1 MATPFTKSMIS
12 YQQNLLGFLLPLL
25 FTLFVI
31 IRYKVMLNK
40 RILIVIFVTLIFWSY
55 LQYLKQ
61 EYFTITMTAFL
72 FYNII
77 TAFVLYKIFGQSL
90 FLLYEKFVVRLSV
103 IAIIGW
109 IMVLIIPVPFKS
121 LISMLGE
128 FKNDGTITSNIFIYS
143 LTNDDKYS
151 EFLFSRNSG
160 FAWEPGR
167 YACILL
173 VALFINLT
181 RHNFRIYK
189 NFNFY
194 ILLIALITTQS
205 TTGFMG
211 LLVFIYYYYKN
222 IKEISKK
229 VMLLIPTI
237 TLVFLLL
244 NLPFMIQKIGDL
256 WFDGNYIEKFV
267 ENLEYD
273 EDGIIVPQRLDGL
286 LFESLN
292 FFNDPLVGYGTDT
305 HDSFVYK
312 KISEGIF
319 LSNGLIKIFS
329 KFGLFLGLAFY
340 FLIYKFSKWHSQQ
353 FNYKGKFLYFL
364 VFCIMS
370 SSYSFI
376 SDPIFF
382 SFLFFPLASAKKKP
396 LIVSNKLYSN
406 IVK

>member
-1 MATPFTKSMIS
+1 MATPFTKSMMS

-55 LQYLKQ
+55 LQYLRQ

-90 FLLYEKFVVRLSV
+90 FLLYEKFVVKLSV
-103 IAIIGW
+103 IAVIGW

-128 FKNDGTITSNIFIYS
+128 FRNDGTITSNIFIYS
-143 LTNDDKYS
+143 LTNDDFYS

-173 VALFINLT
+173 VAIFINLT
-181 RHNFRIYK
+181 RHNFRIHK
-189 NFNFY
+189 NLNFY

-229 VMLLIPTI
+229 VILLIPI
-237 TLVFLLL
+237 TTFIFLLL
-244 NLPFMIQKIGDL
+244 IPIKAFGYFTD
-256 WFDGNYIEKFV
+256 FSASS
-267 ENLEYD
+267 
-273 EDGIIVPQRLDGL
+273 IV
-286 LFESLN
+286 
-292 FFNDPLVGYGTDT
+292 
-305 HDSFVYK
+305 
-312 KISEGIF
+312 
-319 LSNGLIKIFS
+319 
-329 KFGLFLGLAFY
+329 
-340 FLIYKFSKWHSQQ
+340 
-353 FNYKGKFLYFL
+353 
-364 VFCIMS
+364 
-370 SSYSFI
+370 
-376 SDPIFF
+376 
-382 SFLFFPLASAKKKP
+382 
-396 LIVSNKLYSN
+396 
-406 IVK
+406 